1 LAIVKVRRRSRHKSD
16 LLSIGA
22 RGLSPAHHGIEGD
35 GLMAGRRTF
44 FSFHYQRDI
53 WRATNVRNSG
63 AIETKLQAG
72 WVDAS
77 LWEAT
82 KRKGSAAIRQ
92 LIEQGLKGT
101 SVTVVLIGAQ
111 TAERPWVRYEI
122 TRSLERG
129 NGVIGV
135 RIHQIKDQDGRKDH
149 AGPVPQL
156 LVDNKCKVYDWNRQ
170 ALAGQV
176 ERAAIRA
183 GKPCLA
189 HDKKDCFICQYIKP
203 LW

>member
-1 LAIVKVRRRSRHKSD
+1 
-16 LLSIGA
+16 
-22 RGLSPAHHGIEGD
+22 
-35 GLMAGRRTF
+35 MAGRRTF
-44 FSFHYQRDI
+44 FSFHYQHDI

-63 AIETKLQAG
+63 AIDAKLQAG

-82 KRKGSAAIRQ
+82 KRRGPAAIRQ
-92 LIEQGLKGT
+92 LIEQGLKNT
-101 SVTVVLIGAQ
+101 SVTVVLIGAH
-111 TAERPWVRYEI
+111 TAERPWVRHEI
-122 TRSLERG
+122 TKSLERG

-135 RIHQIKDQDGRKDH
+135 RIHRIKDKEGRKDR

-156 LVDNKCKVYDWNRQ
+156 LLDHKCKVYNWDRQ

-189 HDKKDCFICQYIKP
+189 HDKKDCLFCQYIRP

>member
-1 LAIVKVRRRSRHKSD
+1 
-16 LLSIGA
+16 
-22 RGLSPAHHGIEGD
+22 
-35 GLMAGRRTF
+35 MAGRRTF

-63 AIETKLQAG
+63 AIDHKLQAG

-77 LWEAT
+77 LWETT
-82 KRKGSAAIRQ
+82 KRKGSDAIRQ

-111 TAERPWVRYEI
+111 TADRPWVQYEI
-122 TRSLERG
+122 RQSLERG

-135 RIHQIKDQDGRKDH
+135 RIHRIKDQDGRKDRP
-149 AGPVPQL
+149 GPVPEL
-156 LVDNKCKVYDWNRQ
+156 LPDNQCKVYDWDRD

-176 ERAAIRA
+176 ERAAIHA

-189 HDKKDCFICQYIKP
+189 HDKKDCFFCQYIRP